1 VVAGAE
7 AGLIGFD
14 VKPIFLLLASI
25 AIVASVRA
33 NIGENEEKINS
44 SYGNRIE
51 RRIRDKN
58 GKDTAQL
65 EKGGTISDL
74 YDQGNYLFL
83 VVFEEDLSVF
93 EMYGRKD
100 NQPLKP
106 QESFRFLRANDG
118 GVGWTVLN
126 EKEQIFE
133 RADHRLRAEFRE
145 MAGRPTLIVRVVK
158 KKN

>member
-100 NQPLKP
+100 NQPLKT
-106 QESFRFLRANDG
+106 A
-118 GVGWTVLN
+118 
-126 EKEQIFE
+126 
-133 RADHRLRAEFRE
+133 
-145 MAGRPTLIVRVVK
+145 RVVSLLK
-158 KKN
+158 GK